1 MAGEGFEPS
10 KAEPGDLQSPP
21 IGRSGN
27 PPSTH
32 PLDTLT
38 YGTTTENFDQN
49 TKAYNLLMHHVRQA
63 VVYMNDSNRQA
74 DRIMDIEWFLDR
86 IREDLSAIAYFGDG
100 SVPAKPRDPE

>member
-1 MAGEGFEPS
+1 
-10 KAEPGDLQSPP
+10 
-21 IGRSGN
+21 
-27 PPSTH
+27 
-32 PLDTLT
+32 
-38 YGTTTENFDQN
+38 
-49 TKAYNLLMHHVRQA
+49 MHHVRQA